1 MYENLT
7 YDLLLQR
14 SLERCKDSVD
24 KREGS
29 LIHTAV
35 AMSCYEIAQM
45 YVELDCAYAE
55 SYADTAS
62 RDFLI
67 RRAKERGITPIP
79 FIVSLNIFL

>member
-29 LIHTAV
+29 IIYNGI
-35 AMSCYEIAQM
+35 AMSCY
-45 YVELDCAYAE
+45 
-55 SYADTAS
+55 
-62 RDFLI
+62 
-67 RRAKERGITPIP
+67 
-79 FIVSLNIFL
+79 